1 MWRIGWKSILWKKNP
16 QELIV
21 KKVCQT
27 LNLCGRRFSND
38 DQTECASRCQKV
50 NTIKIGG
57 ASIYIEKLI
66 FAVHFKL
73 YVLDK
78 ENRNKEK
85 YKQFPF

>member
-1 MWRIGWKSILWKKNP
+1 MDFECGELVENRYFEKNNP
-16 QELIV
+16 QKLIV

-50 NTIKIGG
+50 NTIKIGC

-78 ENRNKEK
+78 EKLK
-85 YKQFPF
+85 

>member
-1 MWRIGWKSILWKKNP
+1 MDFECGELVENRYFEKNNP
-16 QELIV
+16 QKLIV

-27 LNLCGRRFSND
+27 LNLCRRRFSDD

-50 NTIKIGG
+50 NTIKIGC

-78 ENRNKEK
+78 EKLK
-85 YKQFPF
+85 